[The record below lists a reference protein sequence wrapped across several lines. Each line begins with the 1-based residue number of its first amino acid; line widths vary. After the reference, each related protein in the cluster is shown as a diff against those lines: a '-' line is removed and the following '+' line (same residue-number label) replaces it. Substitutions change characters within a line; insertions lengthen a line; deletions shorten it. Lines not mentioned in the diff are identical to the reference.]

1 VRECF
6 TIRSPART
14 QLGTPRSRSSYS
26 KEQPAHPEVVLPCDG
41 IYDEDQDEVRYY
53 TRDELETLR
62 GGGSVHGG

>member
-1 VRECF
+1 
-6 TIRSPART
+6 
-14 QLGTPRSRSSYS
+14 
-26 KEQPAHPEVVLPCDG
+26 VVFPCDG

>member
-1 VRECF
+1 MTVRVFHHPLTC
-6 TIRSPART
+6 THP
-14 QLGTPRSRSSYS
+14 TPSYS
-26 KEQPAHPEVVLPCDG
+26 KEQPAHPEVVFPCDG